1 MGVTAKR
8 SLVKGRLVQMTQL
21 AKDVASSVRE
31 ETDFD
36 LLTTI
41 GCADID
47 QDQAERAFGTL
58 YNRYAG
64 LLKGMALSAGWDRY
78 GVDSDMLIQETFL
91 KAWGKAGNFDPRK
104 RYKDTPE
111 ESAVK
116 LWLLAIFRNAFL
128 DELRKLGRRQ
138 DKKLVEPQALDAERD
153 DVFGDEDGAS
163 TVIGTDD
170 DIDTAEMSRP
180 HDEVDGG
187 PAIEI
192 ENPQVGIVRKWLGM
206 QTQGDRDLLLA
217 SVEYI
222 DFRTGKCI
230 IPTEHLKGLAAMLG
244 VIPETIKVKRG
255 RLLGRLKAFVLE
267 NS

>member
-1 MGVTAKR
+1 
-8 SLVKGRLVQMTQL
+8 MTQL

-47 QDQAERAFGTL
+47 QGQAERAFETL
-58 YNRYAG
+58 YNRYVG
-64 LLKGMALSAGWDRY
+64 LLKGMAVSAGWDRY
-78 GVDSDMLIQETFL
+78 GVDSDILIQETFL
-91 KAWGKAGNFDPRK
+91 KAWAKAGNFDPRK

-128 DELRKLGRRQ
+128 DELRKLGRRH
-138 DKKLVEPQALDAERD
+138 DKKPVEPQERDADRD
-153 DVFGDEDGAS
+153 DVFGDEDDAVSSG
-163 TVIGTDD
+163 DD
-170 DIDTAEMSRP
+170 VDDTTEMSDL

-187 PAIEI
+187 PAAEI
-192 ENPQVGIVRKWLGM
+192 EKPKVKLVRKWLGM

-222 DFRTGKCI
+222 DFRTGKCV
-230 IPTEHLKGLAAMLG
+230 IPTEHLEGLAAMLG

-255 RLLGRLKAFVLE
+255 RLLARLKAFVLE

>member
-1 MGVTAKR
+1 
-8 SLVKGRLVQMTQL
+8 MTQL
-21 AKDVASSVRE
+21 AKDVASSVQE

-47 QDQAERAFGTL
+47 QGQAERAFETV
-58 YNRYAG
+58 YNRYVG

-78 GVDSDMLIQETFL
+78 GVDSDILIQETFL
-91 KAWGKAGNFDPRK
+91 KAWAKAGNFDPRK

-138 DKKLVEPQALDAERD
+138 NKKLVESQKLDAERD
-153 DVFGDEDGAS
+153 DVFGDEDDAVS
-163 TVIGTDD
+163 SSDDVGT
-170 DIDTAEMSRP
+170 TEMSDP

-192 ENPQVGIVRKWLGM
+192 ENPKVKLIRKWLGM

-222 DFRTGKCI
+222 DFRTGKCV
-230 IPTEHLKGLAAMLG
+230 IPTEHLEGLAAMLG

-255 RLLGRLKAFVLE
+255 RLLARLKAFVLE

>member
-1 MGVTAKR
+1 
-8 SLVKGRLVQMTQL
+8 MTQL

-47 QDQAERAFGTL
+47 QSQAERAFETL
-58 YNRYAG
+58 YNRYVG

-78 GVDSDMLIQETFL
+78 GVDSDILIQETFL
-91 KAWGKAGNFDPRK
+91 RAWAKAGNFDPRK

-138 DKKLVEPQALDAERD
+138 NKKLVESQELDAERD
-153 DVFGDEDGAS
+153 DVFGDEDDAVSSGYDA
-163 TVIGTDD
+163 G
-170 DIDTAEMSRP
+170 TAEMSDP

-187 PAIEI
+187 RAIEI
-192 ENPQVGIVRKWLGM
+192 ENPKVKLIRKWLGM

-222 DFRTGKCI
+222 DFRTGKCV
-230 IPTEHLKGLAAMLG
+230 IPTEHLEGLAAMLG

-255 RLLGRLKAFVLE
+255 RMLARLKAFVLE

>member
-1 MGVTAKR
+1 
-8 SLVKGRLVQMTQL
+8 MTQL

-47 QDQAERAFGTL
+47 QGQAERAFETL
-58 YNRYAG
+58 YNRYVG

-78 GVDSDMLIQETFL
+78 GVDSDVLIQETFL

-104 RYKDTPE
+104 RYKDTPA

-138 DKKLVEPQALDAERD
+138 DKKLFEPQSLDTERD
-153 DVFGDEDGAS
+153 DVFGDEDDAS
-163 TVIGTDD
+163 TAVSSGDD
-170 DIDTAEMSRP
+170 VDTTEMPDP
-180 HDEVDGG
+180 HEVDGG
-187 PAIEI
+187 PAVEI
-192 ENPQVGIVRKWLGM
+192 ENPKVKLVRKWLGM

-222 DFRTGKCI
+222 DFRTGKCV

-255 RLLGRLKAFVLE
+255 RLLARLKAFVLE

>member
-1 MGVTAKR
+1 
-8 SLVKGRLVQMTQL
+8 MTQL

-31 ETDFD
+31 ETDFE

-47 QDQAERAFGTL
+47 QGQAERAFETL
-58 YNRYAG
+58 YDRYVG
-64 LLKGMALSAGWDRY
+64 LLKGMALNAGWDRY

-91 KAWGKAGNFDPRK
+91 KAWAKAGNFDPRK

-138 DKKLVEPQALDAERD
+138 DNKLVEPKALDAESD
-153 DVFGDEDGAS
+153 DVFGDEDDAS
-163 TVIGTDD
+163 TAVSSGDD
-170 DIDTAEMSRP
+170 VETAEMSDQ
-180 HDEVDGG
+180 HDEVDSG
-187 PAIEI
+187 PAVEI
-192 ENPQVGIVRKWLGM
+192 ENPKVKLARKWLGM
-206 QTQGDRDLLLA
+206 QTQGDRELLLA

-222 DFRTGKCI
+222 DFRTGKCV
-230 IPTEHLKGLAAMLG
+230 IPTDHLKGLAAMLG

-255 RLLGRLKAFVLE
+255 RLLARLKAFVIE